1 MRLELNKGQYIQ
13 GDTVELFIDSN
24 NIGNRPSAQLYQGC
38 RRINCDIVMEKAGN
52 SYTVRLSGL
61 PIGNYII
68 SVKQQREIAE
78 TAFDIVESRGK
89 VVRYGFLTDFTNEN
103 NVDIQAMKDWHL
115 NAVQFYD
122 WMYRHDR
129 LVSKEDEYLDPLGR
143 KISKKCLREKIN
155 DCKEAGIRPIAYGA
169 VYAATKETYDKHP
182 DWALYTMDGEAML
195 FANWL
200 YYMNIAEDS
209 GWKSHIL
216 EEYKEAVAD
225 LGFQGIHMDTYGFP
239 KNVFNAGHE
248 KVNLADQ
255 FLNLI
260 NDAAKIVKD
269 IDKENGVIFNAVNN
283 WPIESV
289 AGSKQDV
296 VYIEVWPPNDNYY
309 DLYHLIR
316 NARRLSGKNVV
327 LAAYM
332 KPFQGIQDENDYIR
346 AEYAYLFANAVI
358 CASGGTQL
366 ALGGNQAILCD
377 SYYVNHA
384 KLRHQFLPTVKKYC
398 DYLVAYADFMYNDD
412 GIDVSMTAS
421 GGINEDIVFIS
432 SGAEFSPIAEPG
444 KIWTIIREQKNR
456 LTIHLI
462 NLSGNNGKWNEPKEK
477 PESISDIHMKV
488 RYDRNFTNICSASP
502 DNQSILSESLTSEI
516 QYGNCGRIYDI
527 RIPELFI
534 WRTVIIEME

>member
-1 MRLELNKGQYIQ
+1 MRLELNKAQYIH
-13 GDTVELFIDSN
+13 GDTVELFIHLKSPEDEP
-24 NIGNRPSAQLYQGC
+24 GVQVYYRC
-38 RRINCDIVMEKAGN
+38 RKMDCDIAMKRMDTG
-52 SYTVRLSGL
+52 YIVRLPGL
-61 PIGNYII
+61 TVGSYI
-68 SVKQQREIAE
+68 VCVEWHGEIAE
-78 TAFDIVESRGK
+78 TAFDIAESRGN
-89 VVRYGFLTDFTNEN
+89 VVRYGFLTDYTHEEDA
-103 NVDIQAMKDWHL
+103 DIQSMKDWHL

-122 WMYRHDR
+122 WMYRHDK

-143 KISKKCLREKIN
+143 KISKQCLQKKIRDCRES
-155 DCKEAGIRPIAYGA
+155 GMRPIAYGA
-169 VYAATKETYDKHP
+169 VYAATKETYEKHP

-209 GWKSHIL
+209 GWKEHIL
-216 EEYKEAVAD
+216 GEYKEAVAE

-239 KNVFNAGHE
+239 KNVFNATHE
-248 KVNLADQ
+248 KVNLAEQ
-255 FLNLI
+255 FQNLI
-260 NDAAKIVKD
+260 DDASEIVKSVD
-269 IDKENGVIFNAVNN
+269 SENGVIFNAVNN

-289 AGSKQDV
+289 ADSKQDV
-296 VYIEVWPPNDNYY
+296 VYIEVWPPNDHYY

-316 NARRLSGKNVV
+316 NARQLSGKNVV

-332 KPFQGIQDENDYIR
+332 KPFQGVQDESGSAG
-346 AEYAYLFANAVI
+346 AEYAYLYTNAVI

-366 ALGGNQAILCD
+366 ALGGNKAILCD

-384 KLRHQFLPTVKKYC
+384 KLRDEFLPIVKKYC

-412 GIDVSMTAS
+412 GIDISMTAS

-432 SGAEFSPIAEPG
+432 DRVEFSPIAEPG
-444 KIWTIIREQKNR
+444 KVWTIIREQQNR

-462 NLSGNNGKWNEPKEK
+462 NLTGNNGKWNESKEK
-477 PESISDIHMKV
+477 PESIPDIHMKV
-488 RYDRNFTNICSASP
+488 RYDRNFTTICSASP
-502 DNQSILSESLTSEI
+502 DSQSIVPESLTSGI

-534 WRTVIIEME
+534 WRTVVIEME